1 MKNRRSRDTCI
12 LQIRQIK
19 IFRTCSLVTRNT
31 FLSGV
36 HVFIIHLLSIVSNTF
51 QSDMNSPSASY
62 TFSLYDF
69 TTLQRTYESIFSP
82 LYLFFF
88 FFLNLQT
95 WENGSYISGPKAN
108 YCIQELAY
116 IHKTK
121 ALTNPAVFSS
131 LIYLLSPHLFH
142 NLHIYRGSITFTNL
156 KALKVSN
163 MYLKDVF
170 ESRFVA
176 KKLNASSLE
185 RQSM

>member
-1 MKNRRSRDTCI
+1 MYLLFICYPSWVIHSNLTWTLHQHLI
-12 LQIRQIK
+12 H
-19 IFRTCSLVTRNT
+19 
-31 FLSGV
+31 FL
-36 HVFIIHLLSIVSNTF
+36 F
-51 QSDMNSPSASY
+51 M
-62 TFSLYDF
+62 
-69 TTLQRTYESIFSP
+69 TLQ
-82 LYLFFF
+82 LYNKLMSQFFPRFTFFF

-95 WENGSYISGPKAN
+95 WENGSYVRGSKAN
-108 YCIQELAY
+108 NCIQELAY

-142 NLHIYRGSITFTNL
+142 NSHIYRGSIIFTNL
-156 KALKVSN
+156 KALKFCN